1 MIDLHCHTTCSDGT
15 DSPVELVKR
24 AKRIG
29 LSAVAITDHDT
40 DKGVIP
46 AVAAGK
52 RYGIEV
58 VPGMELSSMYDGA
71 HIHLLAYWADT
82 DYPILGG
89 LMLRAVYER
98 EKRNETMVQLL
109 HDAGYPIDMEQLHR
123 EFPGQT
129 MLGRPHVAEFLMKRG
144 FVKSVREGVLGLM
157 GKGKPFYVPRY
168 HIPLTDYVRAV
179 RLAGG
184 VPVIAH
190 LYQYKFTE
198 EQMRKMLED
207 AVEAGLLGLEGMYS
221 TYTPEQQES
230 VFRLAEEFNLICTG
244 GSDYHGSGKPD
255 IALGTGMGNLAVP
268 EKLLDDLKRVRAE
281 NRPLPTTH
289 AFRRGAE

>member
-15 DSPVELVKR
+15 DSPAALVER
-24 AKRIG
+24 AKG
-29 LSAVAITDHDT
+29 LGLTAVAVTDHDT
-40 DKGVIP
+40 DKGVP
-46 AVAAGK
+46 EALAAGEQL
-52 RYGIEV
+52 GIEV
-58 VPGMELSSMYDGA
+58 VPGMELSSYYEKE

-82 DYPILGG
+82 DHPILGG

-98 EKRNETMVQLL
+98 DKRNETMVQLL
-109 HDAGYPIDMEQLHR
+109 HDAGYPIDMEQLKK

-129 MLGRPHVAEFLMKRG
+129 MFGRPHVAEFLMKRG
-144 FVKSVREGVLGLM
+144 YVQSVREGVLELM
-157 GKGKPFYVPRY
+157 GKGKPFYVKRY

-190 LYQYKFTE
+190 LYQYKFNE
-198 EQMRKMLED
+198 EQRHKMVED

-221 TYTPEQQES
+221 TYTPEQQEA
-230 VFRLAEEFNLICTG
+230 VFRMAEEFNLICTG
-244 GSDYHGSGKPD
+244 GSDYHGNGKPD
-255 IALGTGMGNLAVP
+255 IALGTGLGNLAVP
-268 EKLLDDLKRVRAE
+268 EKLLDDLRRVRAE

-289 AFRRGAE
+289 KFRRGAE